1 MSKLTKIV
9 APILGEE
16 DLVKFNDFIKRD
28 NINSARLL
36 IERKMID
43 MERDSIEYAVLNE
56 VQDALINEIEVAY
69 DELGY

>member
-16 DLVKFNDFIKRD
+16 DLVRFNDFIKKD

-43 MERDSIEYAVLNE
+43 MEKDSIEYAVLNE
-56 VQDALINEIEVAY
+56 VQDTLINEIEVAY

>member
-9 APILGEE
+9 APILGED
-16 DLVKFNDFIKRD
+16 DLVRFNDFIKKD

-43 MERDSIEYAVLNE
+43 MEKDSIEYAVLNE

>member
-9 APILGEE
+9 APILGES
-16 DLVKFNDFIKRD
+16 DLEKFNHFIKQD

-43 MERDSIEYAVLNE
+43 MNKDSIEYAILNE
-56 VQDALINEIEVAY
+56 VQDALINEIEVEY
-69 DELGY
+69 DNFNY

>member
-16 DLVKFNDFIKRD
+16 DLIRFNDFIKKD

-56 VQDALINEIEVAY
+56 VQDTLINEIEVAY

>member
-9 APILGEE
+9 APILGED
-16 DLVKFNDFIKRD
+16 DLIRFNDFIKKD

-43 MERDSIEYAVLNE
+43 MEKDSIEYAVLNE
-56 VQDALINEIEVAY
+56 VQDTLINEIEVAY

>member
-9 APILGEE
+9 APILGED
-16 DLVKFNDFIKRD
+16 DLVRFNDFIKKD

-43 MERDSIEYAVLNE
+43 MDKDGIEYAVLNE
-56 VQDALINEIEVAY
+56 VQDTLINEIEVAY

>member
-1 MSKLTKIV
+1 M
-9 APILGEE
+9 IL
-16 DLVKFNDFIKRD
+16 LKKD

-43 MERDSIEYAVLNE
+43 MDKDGIEYAVLNE
-56 VQDALINEIEVAY
+56 VQDTLINEIEVAY

>member
-9 APILGEE
+9 APILGED
-16 DLVKFNDFIKRD
+16 DLVRFNDFIKKD

-43 MERDSIEYAVLNE
+43 MDKDSIEYAVLNE

>member
-1 MSKLTKIV
+1 MIKLTKIV

-16 DLVKFNDFIKRD
+16 DLVKFNDFIKKD

-43 MERDSIEYAVLNE
+43 MDKDGIEYAVLNE
-56 VQDALINEIEVAY
+56 VQDTLINEIEVAY

>member
-16 DLVKFNDFIKRD
+16 DLVRFNDFIKKD

-43 MERDSIEYAVLNE
+43 MEKDSIEYAVLNE
-56 VQDALINEIEVAY
+56 VQDTLINEIEVEY
-69 DELGY
+69 DNMDY

>member
-9 APILGEE
+9 APILGED
-16 DLVKFNDFIKRD
+16 DLVRFNDFIKKD

-43 MERDSIEYAVLNE
+43 IDRDSIEYAVLNE
-56 VQDALINEIEVAY
+56 VQDTLINEIEVAY

>member
-16 DLVKFNDFIKRD
+16 DLVRFNTFIKQD

-36 IERKMID
+36 VERKMID
-43 MERDSIEYAVLNE
+43 MNRDSIEYAILNE
-56 VQDALINEIEVAY
+56 VQDALINEIEVEY
-69 DELGY
+69 DNIGY

>member
-16 DLVKFNDFIKRD
+16 DLIRFNDFIKKD

-43 MERDSIEYAVLNE
+43 MEKDSIEYAVLNE
-56 VQDALINEIEVAY
+56 VQDTLINEIEVAY

>member
-1 MSKLTKIV
+1 MGKLTKIV

-16 DLVKFNDFIKRD
+16 DLVRFNDFIKKD

-36 IERKMID
+36 IERRMID
-43 MERDSIEYAVLNE
+43 MDKDSIEYAVLNE